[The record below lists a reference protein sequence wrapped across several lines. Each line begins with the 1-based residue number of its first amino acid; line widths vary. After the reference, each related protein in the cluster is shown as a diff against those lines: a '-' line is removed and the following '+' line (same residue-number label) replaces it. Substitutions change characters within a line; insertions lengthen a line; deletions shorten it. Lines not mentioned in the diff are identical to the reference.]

1 MSLMANPERPSS
13 KLPEDDN
20 PSRVPVQRGPEQ
32 VEAGA
37 GLGPAAM
44 GGAIR
49 SAPEVL
55 ISDPRLAGARH
66 RLARRLQELADNPPW
81 EPERSDDEPPASGS

>member
-1 MSLMANPERPSS
+1 MANPERPSS

-44 GGAIR
+44 R
-49 SAPEVL
+49 STSEVL